1 MRMVLIAAGLAL
13 ALGTTAHARVPS
25 GLAADALHEFAPSD
39 VQHVKKDKYK
49 YKWKGNGCKYEFKAD
64 HKGFK
69 EKYKCK

>member
-1 MRMVLIAAGLAL
+1 MRMLLIAAAFAL
-13 ALGTTAHARVPS
+13 AGATPAHARMPNGLVDALP
-25 GLAADALHEFAPSD
+25 GLAQADIES
-39 VQHVKKDKYK
+39 VKKDKYK